1 MEQLLKL
8 KQKEIIITKDFSV
21 KLKEQ
26 TLFKANGGEGLH
38 LWEASVILSRYS
50 VKNKEI
56 FKNKN
61 IIELGTGCGLLGI
74 SILNKTDCNHFT
86 FSDYQD
92 SVIDNLKDNINLN
105 VIKKYKDKYN
115 ILKLDWRDYD
125 KVNDKYD
132 IVIGSELIY
141 QGGFI
146 EELVKLINK
155 ILKDDG
161 LCFISMPEERSM
173 TKKFLSYIEEN
184 GLKWESEYYK
194 DDDLFIPVLKDEKE
208 SKKLFENLKEMKL
221 MLYTIKKV

>member
-1 MEQLLKL
+1 MEELLKL
-8 KQKEIIITKDFSV
+8 KEKEIVITEDFSV

-74 SILNKTDCNHFT
+74 SILKKTECNHLT

-92 SVIDNLKDNINLN
+92 SVIDNLKDNIKINIPKISN
-105 VIKKYKDKYN
+105 EKYN
-115 ILKLDWRDYD
+115 ILKLDWRDYE
-125 KVNDKYD
+125 KINDKFD
-132 IVIGSELIY
+132 IIIGSELIY

-146 EELVKLINK
+146 EELAKLISK

-173 TKKFLSYIEEN
+173 TKTFLGFIEEN
-184 GLKWESEYYK
+184 GLKWKSEYYN
-194 DDDLFIPVLKDEKE
+194 DEELFIPVLKNEKE
-208 SKKLFENLKEMKL
+208 SKKLFENLKGMKL
-221 MLYTIKKV
+221 MIYTISKK